1 MYVRERLA
9 ATIFIWLMLAG
20 GVTVLIGNSMLMS
33 DDSVLILAAM
43 FAVFGVITAAA
54 THSIWNSTLGVNSA
68 DQEQAQA
75 EKSKRSADSRVSKLL
90 ASLDDNELDDL
101 RQRLSAQDGELLS
114 LDDLLQERNRR
125 SR

>member
-20 GVTVLIGNSMLMS
+20 GVTVLIGNSFMMS
-33 DDSVLILAAM
+33 EGAVSTLTVM
-43 FAVFGVITAAA
+43 FAIFGIVTAAA
-54 THSIWNSTLGVNSA
+54 TRFIWNGTLGLSSS
-68 DQEQAQA
+68 DQAQAQA
-75 EKSKRSADSRVSKLL
+75 EKSKRSVDSRVRKLL

-101 RQRLSAQDGELLS
+101 RQRLSAQDGELVS

>member
-9 ATIFIWLMLAG
+9 ATIFIWLMLTG
-20 GVTVLIGNSMLMS
+20 GVTVLIGNSFMMS
-33 DDSVLILAAM
+33 EGAVSTLTVM
-43 FAVFGVITAAA
+43 FAIFGIVTAAA
-54 THSIWNSTLGVNSA
+54 TRFIWNGTLGLSSS
-68 DQEQAQA
+68 DQAQAQA
-75 EKSKRSADSRVSKLL
+75 EKSKRSVDSRVRKLL

-101 RQRLSAQDGELLS
+101 RQRLSAQDGELVS